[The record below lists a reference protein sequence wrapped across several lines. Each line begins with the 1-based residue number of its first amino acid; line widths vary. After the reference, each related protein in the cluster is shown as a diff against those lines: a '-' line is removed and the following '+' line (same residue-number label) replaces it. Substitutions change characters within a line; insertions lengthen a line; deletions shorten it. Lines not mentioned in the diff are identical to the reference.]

1 MFHFLAAE
9 GKTVHLCERLKIL
22 RLMYAHPPILYVL
35 CPQVLVRSTNLKLTR
50 ELILNVG
57 WKQINL

>member
-35 CPQVLVRSTNLKLTR
+35 CPQVLVRSTT
-50 ELILNVG
+50 
-57 WKQINL
+57 